1 MTTPAT
7 YGKAGQILQII
18 PYADP
23 GERGMTIVPDADPH
37 AFEVANALERS
48 KQSMLERTSPN
59 RAVSYNLQPG
69 QTQISKTLTSEQQ
82 EAAVDRAFAILAKN
96 DLYGTVDTFKAKV
109 LSDARG
115 YWEAVLHVLVRAGD
129 NFGASNK
136 IDYQQE
142 FIQTPEFKKIEDLL
156 KNYYKDNQPYFLRG
170 AINRLV
176 KTVINFWLSKG
187 IRIFV
192 GGNPKGVTRKYKYR
206 KFNVSSKRFRTKK
219 SYKKS
224 SRHNKRQSRR
234 K

>member
-23 GERGMTIVPDADPH
+23 GEKGMTIVPDADPH

-69 QTQISKTLTSEQQ
+69 QTQMSKTLTSEQK
-82 EAAVDRAFAILAKN
+82 EAAVDRTFAKLAKN

-109 LSDARG
+109 LSDERG
-115 YWEAVLHVLVRAGD
+115 YWEAVLHVFVRAGD
-129 NFGASNK
+129 NFEASNR
-136 IDYQQE
+136 IDYQRE
-142 FIQTPEFKKIEDLL
+142 FIQTPEFKRIEVLL
-156 KNYYKDNQPYFLRG
+156 KKYYNDKQHYFLRD
-170 AINRLV
+170 AINLLV
-176 KTVINFWLSKG
+176 DAVINFWSSKG
-187 IRIFV
+187 TRISF